1 MSAIFEA
8 LILYAVLFLSGSAGQ
23 AGGETISVTTGAELY
38 RMFMY
43 TIPSLA
49 LIWYLL
55 YRNSS
60 LKWAAV
66 KPRISD
72 LISAAIALPGLLL
85 IGFSI
90 ALISPYFSSIPQGPQ
105 VSSPQGASA
114 WLVLAF
120 SCIATGY
127 LEESFFRFYLLSL
140 REKMGLDQTKAVL
153 VSTLLFSVCHIYEG
167 PWGFLNAALSG
178 ILLSFIFIR
187 YRSLHGIAISHGLY
201 NIFVYAMGNS
211 IYFS

>member
-1 MSAIFEA
+1 MGVLFES
-8 LILYAVLFLSGSAGQ
+8 LILYVILFLPDSAGQ
-23 AGGETISVTTGAELY
+23 ASEEIISVAIGAELY
-38 RMFMY
+38 RIFLY

-55 YRNSS
+55 YRKPGINWK
-60 LKWAAV
+60 LI
-66 KPRISD
+66 KPRIAD
-72 LISAAIALPGLLL
+72 LTSAVIALPGLLI

-105 VSSPQGASA
+105 VASPSGTAA

-120 SCIATGY
+120 SCILTGY
-127 LEESFFRFYLLSL
+127 LEESFFRYYLYF
-140 REKMGLDQTKAVL
+140 RYKEIGQAKIIL

-178 ILLSFIFIR
+178 ILLAFIFIR
-187 YRSLHGIAISHGLY
+187 YRSIHGIALSHGLY
-201 NIFVYAMGNS
+201 NIFVFALGS
-211 IYFS
+211 QF